1 MSRNGGSIQVAQD
14 AAGIIT
20 AEAGMTFD
28 FEIIDDGVPAEPGE
42 TTTDTEDPDNTAT
55 TTATVVSDDF
65 NLNYVAFSTT
75 LRSAL

>member
-1 MSRNGGSIQVAQD
+1 
-14 AAGIIT
+14 
-20 AEAGMTFD
+20 MTFD